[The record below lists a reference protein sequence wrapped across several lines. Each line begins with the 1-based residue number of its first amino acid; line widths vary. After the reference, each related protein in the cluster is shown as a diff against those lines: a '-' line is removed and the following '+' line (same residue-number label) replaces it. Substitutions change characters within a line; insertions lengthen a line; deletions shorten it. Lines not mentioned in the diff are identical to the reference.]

1 MNSTLSFK
9 SKPLWLLGLSAIALT
24 GASAY
29 YALSH
34 SSVTTPPSAP
44 PARAA
49 QPVVAALGRLEP
61 AAAVIRIAAPVSLD
75 GDRILELPVTAGST
89 VTPGQIIA
97 VLDSRNRLQ
106 DELQQTEA
114 QLQLA
119 EAKLAQVSQGT
130 PAEVLALRAE
140 ITRLQAEQA
149 GTVSAQRAEMQRWQS
164 EARNARVDYHRFQQL
179 YQDGA
184 ISASVLDEK
193 RRNLD
198 TAAAQVRQAEAQ
210 LGRAKGT
217 VQAQL
222 QTAQA
227 NLNRI
232 LAVRPIDTRAAQAEL
247 TGAKVAVQRA
257 KTQLEQAYIRA
268 PRGGKVLKIHTR
280 PGEKIAEAGIVDLAQ
295 TNDMIAIAEVY
306 QNDIGKIRVGQS
318 AQITS
323 PAFTGSL
330 SGKVIEVGLQV
341 NRQNVYSNQPGE
353 NLDRRVIEVKIRLT
367 PQASQRVAGLT
378 NLQVQTSILVQ

>member
-34 SSVTTPPSAP
+34 SSVTTPPPAP

>member
-1 MNSTLSFK
+1 MNSTLSLK

-34 SSVTTPPSAP
+34 SFAPTTPPAP
-44 PARAA
+44 LARTV

-75 GDRILELPVTAGST
+75 GDRILELPVTVGSS
-89 VTPGQIIA
+89 VTAGQIIA

-106 DELQQTEA
+106 DELQQAEA

-119 EAKLAQVSQGT
+119 EAKLAQVNQGT

-164 EARNARVDYHRFQQL
+164 EARNARADYHRFQQL

-184 ISASVLDEK
+184 ISASTLDEK

-198 TAAAQVRQAEAQ
+198 TAAAQVRQAKAQ

-232 LAVRPIDTRAAQAEL
+232 LAVRPVDARAAQAEL
-247 TGAKVAVQRA
+247 TGARVAVQRA
-257 KTQLEQAYIRA
+257 KTQLAQAYIRA
-268 PRGGKVLKIHTR
+268 PISGKILKIHTR

-306 QNDIGKIRVGQS
+306 QNDIGQIRVGQT
-318 AQITS
+318 ARITS
-323 PAFTGSL
+323 PAFAGSL

>member
-34 SSVTTPPSAP
+34 SSVTTPPPAP

-210 LGRAKGT
+210 LARVKGT

-222 QTAQA
+222 QTAKA